1 MAVYPEIHADI
12 ESGVK
17 NVGVAG
23 VDAVAIVG
31 SGYARAPRIGSTVKG
46 WGVNFRFVFL
56 RPTSIEAIIVRKIVV
71 DTDGVLIGMRG
82 RGRGLRKVVNEGV
95 GVCGTGPIVTR
106 GDALGNCVHQI

>member
-1 MAVYPEIHADI
+1 MAVYPEIQADVERRI
-12 ESGVK
+12 K
-17 NVGVAG
+17 DVGVTG
-23 VDAVAIVG
+23 IDAVTIVG
-31 SGYARAPRIGSTVKG
+31 SGYARPPRIGSTVKG

-82 RGRGLRKVVNEGV
+82 SGRGLRKVVNESV
-95 GVCGTGPIVTR
+95 GVCGAGPIVTR